1 MLSVG
6 ENNFFRNKSAMP
18 ARLSQKA
25 RNCNTRRGNSIELY
39 GQATFWKD
47 SLMRFTHQS
56 GLPPVYGLLM
66 ACEKLI

>member
-6 ENNFFRNKSAMP
+6 ENNFSAINPQCLRACRKSAELQY
-18 ARLSQKA
+18 AL
-25 RNCNTRRGNSIELY
+25 GNSIELY

-47 SLMRFTHQS
+47 SLMCLTHQS